1 MKLGKKF
8 IREYIISQLRFFNN
22 WADTDR
28 VDIIM
33 HGKLLGFAEYD
44 WTEDGCI
51 SCVWGDYGEVFDDC
65 RASSRKLRA
74 NIRWFVNDLTNA
86 IYAKGLKHN
95 RMYGKEW
102 FSENN
107 RFSDKEL
114 IDAAIDEEI
123 SLAND
128 VREDIEGKET
138 EFDYY
143 DMVNVIRLE
152 GNPRKSHDDDAVSD
166 LIDGNANN

>member
-44 WTEDGCI
+44 DRCI

-86 IYAKGLKHN
+86 IYAKGLKHI
-95 RMYGKEW
+95 RKYGLEFFFKE
-102 FSENN
+102 E
-107 RFSDKEL
+107 EM

-128 VREDIEGKET
+128 VREDIEGKVK

-143 DMVNVIRLE
+143 DMVDVIRLE
-152 GNPRKSHDDDAVSD
+152 GNPRKSNDDDAVSD
-166 LIDGNANN
+166 LII

>member
-8 IREYIISQLRFFNN
+8 IRDYIISEMRFFNN
-22 WADTDR
+22 WAYEDR

-33 HGKLLGFAEYD
+33 HGKLLGSAWYETDEGGYYWQCAD
-44 WTEDGCI
+44 WCEDARD
-51 SCVWGDYGEVFDDC
+51 S
-65 RASSRKLRA
+65 RAASKKLRA
-74 NIRWFVNDLTNA
+74 FIRWFVNDLTNA
-86 IYAKGLKHN
+86 IYARGLKHI
-95 RMYGKEW
+95 RKYGLELFFKE
-102 FSENN
+102 E
-107 RFSDKEL
+107 EM
-114 IDAAIDEEI
+114 IDAAIDEE
-123 SLAND
+123 LAGYYD

-166 LIDGNANN
+166 LI

>member
-44 WTEDGCI
+44 WTEDGYI

-86 IYAKGLKHN
+86 IYAKGIKH
-95 RMYGKEW
+95 
-102 FSENN
+102 N
-107 RFSDKEL
+107 RFSDEEL

-152 GNPRKSHDDDAVSD
+152 GNPRK
-166 LIDGNANN
+166 

>member
-8 IREYIISQLRFFNN
+8 IRDYVISQLRFFNN

-33 HGKLLGFAEYD
+33 HGKLLGSAEYD
-44 WTEDGCI
+44 WNDRCI
-51 SCVWGDYGEVFDDC
+51 SCVWVDYGEVFDDC

-102 FSENN
+102 FSDE
-107 RFSDKEL
+107 DL
-114 IDAAIDEEI
+114 LDTAIDEEI
-123 SLAND
+123 SVAND
-128 VREDIEGKET
+128 VRKDIKGKET

-152 GNPRKSHDDDAVSD
+152 GKPRKSHDDDAVSD
-166 LIDGNANN
+166 LIR

>member
-8 IREYIISQLRFFNN
+8 IRDYVISQLRFFNN

-33 HGKLLGFAEYD
+33 HGKLLGSAEYD
-44 WTEDGCI
+44 WNDRCI
-51 SCVWGDYGEVFDDC
+51 SCVWGDYVEVFDDC

-102 FSENN
+102 FSDE
-107 RFSDKEL
+107 DL
-114 IDAAIDEEI
+114 LDTAIDEEI
-123 SLAND
+123 SVADD

-143 DMVNVIRLE
+143 DMMNVIRLE
-152 GNPRKSHDDDAVSD
+152 GNPRTSHDDDAVSD
-166 LIDGNANN
+166 LIR

>member
-8 IREYIISQLRFFNN
+8 IRDYIISQLRFFNN
-22 WADTDR
+22 WADIDR

-44 WTEDGCI
+44 FREDGCI
-51 SCVWGDYGEVFDDC
+51 SSVWGDYGEVFDDC

-86 IYAKGLKHN
+86 IYAKGLKHI
-95 RMYGKEW
+95 RKYGLE
-102 FSENN
+102 FFLE
-107 RFSDKEL
+107 EEEM

-123 SLAND
+123 SLADN
-128 VREDIEGKET
+128 VREDIEGKVK

-152 GNPRKSHDDDAVSD
+152 GNPRKSQDDDAVSD
-166 LIDGNANN
+166 LI

>member
-8 IREYIISQLRFFNN
+8 IRNYVISQLRFFNN

-74 NIRWFVNDLTNA
+74 NIRWFINDLTNA
-86 IYAKGLKHN
+86 IYAKGLKHI
-95 RMYGKEW
+95 RKHGLEFFFEEEEM
-102 FSENN
+102 
-107 RFSDKEL
+107 

-123 SLAND
+123 SVAND
-128 VREDIEGKET
+128 VREDIEGKEK

-143 DMVNVIRLE
+143 DMVDVIRLE